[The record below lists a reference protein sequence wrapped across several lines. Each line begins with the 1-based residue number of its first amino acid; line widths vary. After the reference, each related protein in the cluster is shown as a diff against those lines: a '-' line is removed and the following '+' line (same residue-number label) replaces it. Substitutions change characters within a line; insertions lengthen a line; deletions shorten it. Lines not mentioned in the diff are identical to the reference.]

1 MTTRIPAK
9 AVFVFAL
16 MVLGSSLITASDD
29 AAASDSA
36 EFLAPHSAVPVD
48 TDSDSI
54 YELVNVY
61 AGVRVANASYYIV
74 EARFFQP
81 LAIWM
86 ANSTNITFMTPG
98 DHSVET
104 IFYGSDLYDDH
115 LNGTYYVDLRLYQGR
130 DIYNSTLIA
139 TTTFI
144 AGDFTYDEFDDEFAE
159 PTHFE
164 MISDSGYDS
173 DGDGLYN
180 YLQINVN
187 VYIAANPDWI
197 RVQGTI
203 DGIGHAAGDPTLI
216 SGGIYSV
223 FLRFDG
229 EVIRNKTAN
238 GPYRVQLDLVDAR
251 LAVICSAEYR
261 TSNYSWSEFS
271 NSFPEAPIR
280 FAPPHSGSPVDTD
293 SDSLYEI
300 FTVNVSVNVTE
311 PGWYHVIGFLY
322 TPSTYWTSGVWVTEL
337 GLYEVGTGVAVLRF
351 TSFYIRAYGL
361 DGTFIVNLQLSSQ
374 NSTKFA
380 SMDWTLGN
388 YSGAS
393 FDFAQ
398 PSHIEGVL
406 GDSGLDTN
414 GDAKFEYLVISV
426 QVHII
431 DDGFYGLSSW
441 IPGLT
446 DDSTG
451 PIRVVANL
459 TAGIYTIDLRYRGD
473 FIANAAMDGPYV
485 VEIALS
491 DGSFNPYFGFFDAV
505 SYTTHSYTY
514 SQFQATAGAS
524 FVSHSDE
531 SLDVNGDGAQEY
543 LAVYVNL
550 YVDVPGTYN
559 ISGRLSVL
567 VGFIE
572 TVWNRTFLGAGDRT
586 VTLLFP
592 GDIIKASKWNGS
604 YLVYLNLSDENGNLL
619 WSPVYFTNFYTWV
632 VFAKPPVAAAV
643 AEQLEDAGRNYTL
656 NASVSYVEAVIF
668 EVRWDF
674 NSDGVW
680 DTGWSAVT
688 AVLYEFPGPGNYTV
702 TVEVRDVRGLTDLF
716 SILVFVPPEGV
727 RPPSHLVA
735 DSFLPE
741 IVLAVGIIGVI
752 GTVAMFMAWPIESLV
767 VAFLALLLPLYSRL
781 RKDDVLDNYRRGM
794 IHGLILAH
802 PGISF
807 TGLKDALAFSSGSLV
822 YHLSILQEKGQVCCR
837 KSGTLMR
844 YYLDGSPISHVV
856 RLGLTDFQLEI
867 VKHVLSRGE
876 TSKRDLQIAVKS
888 SKQTLHYNLKKLV
901 TDGIL
906 VSSFSGGHRTYSI
919 ASGIEPNLSRALEVE
934 DTAAY
939 AHEGSNAL
947 QTEDSSSKTIEG

>member
-1 MTTRIPAK
+1 MTNRTHAK
-9 AVFVFAL
+9 ATVVFAL
-16 MVLGSSLITASDD
+16 MFLGAFIPASHN
-29 AAASDSA
+29 ASAYDPA

-48 TDSDSI
+48 SNSDSI
-54 YELVNVY
+54 FEMVKVY
-61 AGVRVANASYYIV
+61 AGVRVVDAGNYTV
-74 EARFFQP
+74 EARFFQS
-81 LAIWM
+81 LGIWM
-86 ANSTNITFMTPG
+86 ANSTNTTFLTPG
-98 DHSVET
+98 DYSVET

-115 LNGTYYVDLRLYQGR
+115 LNGTYYVNLELYQGP

-139 TTTFI
+139 ATAFT
-144 AGDFTYDEFDDEFAE
+144 AGNFTYDEFDAEFAE

-164 MISDSGYDS
+164 MIGDWGYDS
-173 DGDGLYN
+173 DGDGLNN

-216 SGGIYSV
+216 SGGIDSV

-229 EVIRNKTAN
+229 EVIKNKMAN
-238 GPYRVQLDLVDAR
+238 GPYRVQLDLVDAH
-251 LAVICSAEYR
+251 LAVICSAEYW
-261 TSNYSWSEFS
+261 TSTYSWSEFS
-271 NSFPEAPIR
+271 NSFPDAPIK

-293 SDSLYEI
+293 SDSLYDI

-311 PGWYHVIGFLY
+311 PGWYVVSGFLY
-322 TPSTYWTSGVWVTEL
+322 TPSTYWASGCWDTQLVL
-337 GLYEVGTGVAVLRF
+337 LEVGMDVAVL
-351 TSFYIRAYGL
+351 SFSSLYIQAYGL
-361 DGTFIVNLQLSSQ
+361 DGTFIVNLQLFSQ
-374 NSTKFA
+374 NYAKFA
-380 SMDWTLGN
+380 NMDWTLGN
-388 YSGAS
+388 YSVTG
-393 FDFAQ
+393 FDPVQWTHFD
-398 PSHIEGVL
+398 GVL

-414 GDAKFEYLVISV
+414 GDSKFEYLVISV
-426 QVHII
+426 QVDII
-431 DDGFYGLSSW
+431 DAGFYGLSMW

-446 DDSTG
+446 DNSTG
-451 PIRVVANL
+451 PIRVVADL
-459 TAGIYTIDLRYRGD
+459 TAGIHTIDLKCRGD
-473 FIANAAMDGPYV
+473 FIVNSAMDGPYLV
-485 VEIALS
+485 YVSLF
-491 DGSFNPYFGFFDAV
+491 DGNFNPWKFFDSV
-505 SYTTHSYTY
+505 SYTTHNYTY
-514 SQFQATAGAS
+514 TEFQRSAGAK
-524 FVSHSDE
+524 FGVTHHDA

-543 LAVYVNL
+543 LAVYVSL

-559 ISGRLSVL
+559 VSGRLSVL

-572 TVWNRTFLGAGDRT
+572 TVWNRTYLGAGDRT
-586 VTLLFP
+586 VTLFFP
-592 GDIIKASKWNGS
+592 GDTIKASKWNGS
-604 YLVYLNLSDENGNLL
+604 YLVYLNLSDEEGNLL
-619 WSPVYFTNFYTWV
+619 WSPTYFTHWYTWV
-632 VFAKPPVAAAV
+632 DFASPPVAAIV
-643 AEQLEDAGRNYTL
+643 VEPLGDDSGRNFTL

-674 NSDGVW
+674 DSDGIW

-688 AVLYEFPGPGNYTV
+688 AISHEFPGPGNYTV

-727 RPPSHLVA
+727 MPQSHLVA

-741 IVLAVGIIGVI
+741 VVLALGIIGVI
-752 GTVAMFMAWPIESLV
+752 GTVAIFMAWPIESLAI
-767 VAFLALLLPLYSRL
+767 AFLALLLPLYSRL
-781 RKDDVLDNYRRGM
+781 RKDDVLDNYKRGM

-807 TGLKDALAFSSGSLV
+807 SGMKEALAFSSGSLV

-844 YYLDGSPISHVV
+844 YYLDGSPVSHLV

-876 TSKRDLQIAVKS
+876 TSKRDLQIALQS

-906 VSSFSGGHRTYSI
+906 ASSFSGGHRTYRI
-919 ASGIEPNLSRALEVE
+919 TSGIESDLSRAIEA
-934 DTAAY
+934 DDRAAY
-939 AHEGSNAL
+939 AQEGPNAL
-947 QTEDSSSKTIEG
+947 DTEDSAPKTIES